1 MRNKI
6 PTIEKAKDGNRS
18 KKQTEEGGLAYQLFL
33 KHLKKP
39 LDISTEKFV
48 PVSANFVFSIL
59 NFVSRISFFGGV
71 SRFFV
76 GKSVIKFSF

>member
-1 MRNKI
+1 
-6 PTIEKAKDGNRS
+6 
-18 KKQTEEGGLAYQLFL
+18 L